1 MVNRQKLTEKV
12 LRDAVPAEGRDYQI
26 FDTDVRGFAVC
37 IYRGGGRAF
46 TLDYRHAGRQRRM
59 TFARWPE
66 WGVTAARERAKEL
79 RREIYGGGDPLATR
93 NAMREAP
100 RVSDL
105 IKRYVDLHLPH
116 LAALNAADQRSM
128 MAKFIGPA
136 WGNMLVTEVS
146 SYDVELLLNKVAEG
160 RARPAKQKPNNRAR
174 KLQGAKPTPVRANRV
189 GEVVRK
195 MFAYAIKWGW
205 REDNPAMGFRRRMEA
220 PRERYLS
227 QQEIARLAMA
237 LDRAEDDRAAGI
249 IRLCMLTGARVG
261 EVRQARF
268 EDFNLE
274 HLSWTKPATTT
285 KQRRVH
291 RVPISDEA
299 ASIVRQRRLAV
310 VSGSPWL
317 FPGDTLGQPVQEIR
331 RFWARVQKEAR
342 IEDVRIHDL
351 RHTFASLLVSGG
363 ASLEMIGKLLGH
375 SQMQTT
381 QRYAHLMDSPL
392 RAGVDAVA
400 SAFKP
405 RPQLVHD
412 ADRSDAPANPLSQ
425 TAQRAGMKP
434 LNAAGS

>member
-1 MVNRQKLTEKV
+1 MVNRQKLTEV
-12 LRDAVPAEGRDYQI
+12 VVRDAEPVEGRDYQI
-26 FDTDVRGFAVC
+26 FDTGVRGFAVC

-46 TLDYRHAGRQRRM
+46 TLDYRYAGRQRRM
-59 TFARWPE
+59 TFGRWPE
-66 WGVTAARERAKEL
+66 WGVSAARTRAKEL
-79 RREIYGGGDPLATR
+79 RRDIDAGADPLADRATL
-93 NAMREAP
+93 REAP
-100 RVSDL
+100 RITDL
-105 IKRYVDLHLPH
+105 IARYVDVHLTH
-116 LAALNAADQRSM
+116 LAKLNAADQRSM
-128 MAKFIGPA
+128 MVKFIAPA
-136 WGNMLVTEVS
+136 WGRMLVTEVS
-146 SYDVELLLNKVAEG
+146 CYDVELLLNKVAEG
-160 RARPAKQKPNNRAR
+160 RARPAKTNPNKRAR

-195 MFAYAIKWGW
+195 IFAYAVKWGW
-205 REDNPAMGFRRRMEA
+205 RQDNPAMGFRRRIET

-227 QQEIARLAMA
+227 QEEIARLALA
-237 LDRAEDDRAAGI
+237 LDAAEDNRAGNI

-291 RVPISDEA
+291 RVPISDDA
-299 ASIVRQRRLAV
+299 AAIVRLCRQAV
-310 VSGSPWL
+310 FAGCPWL
-317 FPGDTLGQPVQEIR
+317 FPSDTPGQPVQEVR
-331 RFWARVQKEAR
+331 RFWQRIQREVG

-381 QRYAHLMDSPL
+381 QRYAHFMDSPL

-400 SAFKP
+400 AAFKP
-405 RPQLVHD
+405 KPRLIHD
-412 ADRSDAPANPLSQ
+412 ADRRVDADLSMGQ
-425 TAQRAGMKP
+425 HDPSLKAKLVSA
-434 LNAAGS
+434 LGS

>member
-12 LRDAVPAEGRDYQI
+12 LREAEPAEGRDYQI

-46 TLDYRHAGRQRRM
+46 TLDYRYAGRQRRM

-66 WGVTAARERAKEL
+66 WGVTAARARAKEL
-79 RREIYGGGDPLATR
+79 RREIDAGGDPLSTR
-93 NAMREAP
+93 DALREAP

-105 IKRYVDLHLPH
+105 ITRYVEVHLPH

-128 MAKFIGPA
+128 MVKFIGPA
-136 WGNMLVTEVS
+136 WGKMLVTEVS
-146 SYDVELLLNKVAEG
+146 AYDVELLLTKIAEG
-160 RARPAKQKPNNRAR
+160 RARPAKKKPNNRAR

-189 GEVVRK
+189 GEVIRK
-195 MFAYAIKWGW
+195 MFAYAVKWGW
-205 REDNPAMGFRRRMEA
+205 RDDNPAMGFRRRMET

-227 QQEIARLAMA
+227 QDEIARLASA
-237 LDRAEDDRAAGI
+237 LDMAEDDRASGI

-299 ASIVRQRRLAV
+299 AAIVRQRRLAV
-310 VSGSPWL
+310 AKGSPWL
-317 FPGDTLGQPVQEIR
+317 FPGDAPGQPVQEIR
-331 RFWARVQKEAR
+331 RFWARIQKEVG

-392 RAGVDAVA
+392 RAGVGAVA

-405 RPQLVHD
+405 KPRLVHD
-412 ADRSDAPANPLSQ
+412 ADEASSAVVPAP
-425 TAQRAGMKP
+425 RATGRTPKRR
-434 LNAAGS
+434 LTVSGA

>member
-12 LRDAVPAEGRDYQI
+12 LRDAEPAEGRDYQI

-46 TLDYRHAGRQRRM
+46 TLDYRYAGRQRRM

-66 WGVTAARERAKEL
+66 WAVTAARERAKEL
-79 RREIYGGGDPLATR
+79 RREIDAGGDPLATR
-93 NAMREAP
+93 GALREAP

-105 IKRYVDLHLPH
+105 INRYVEVHLPH
-116 LAALNAADQRSM
+116 LAALNSADQRSM
-128 MAKFIGPA
+128 MKKFIGPA
-136 WGNMLVTEVS
+136 WSRMLVTEVLA
-146 SYDVELLLNKVAEG
+146 YDVELLLTKVADG
-160 RARPAKQKPNNRAR
+160 RARPAKQRPNNRAR

-195 MFAYAIKWGW
+195 MFAYAVKWGW
-205 REDNPAMGFRRRMEA
+205 REDNPAMGFRRRMET

-227 QQEIARLAMA
+227 QEEISRLASA
-237 LDRAEDDRAAGI
+237 LDMAKDDRASGI

-274 HLSWTKPATTT
+274 HLSWSKPASTT

-299 ASIVRQRRLAV
+299 AAIVRQRRLAV
-310 VSGSPWL
+310 VKGAPWL
-317 FPGDTLGQPVQEIR
+317 FPGDTPGQPVQEIR
-331 RFWARVQKEAR
+331 RFWARLQKEVGIA
-342 IEDVRIHDL
+342 DVRIHDL

-392 RAGVDAVA
+392 RAGVGAVA

-405 RPQLVHD
+405 KPRLVHSAQEVPVATD
-412 ADRSDAPANPLSQ
+412 VPPRAAQGPI
-425 TAQRAGMKP
+425 TASGA
-434 LNAAGS
+434 

>member
-1 MVNRQKLTEKV
+1 MVNRQKLTEAIV
-12 LRDAVPAEGRDYQI
+12 REAEPAEGRDYQI
-26 FDTDVRGFAVC
+26 FDTEVRGFAVC

-46 TLDYRHAGRQRRM
+46 TLDYRYAGRHRRM

-66 WGVTAARERAKEL
+66 WGVSAARKRAKEL
-79 RREIYGGGDPLATR
+79 RRDIDAGGDPLAER
-93 NAMREAP
+93 GARREAP
-100 RVSDL
+100 RVTDL
-105 IKRYVDLHLPH
+105 IARYVEVHLTH
-116 LAALNAADQRSM
+116 LAKLNAADQRSM
-128 MAKFIGPA
+128 MEKFIAPA
-136 WGNMLVTEVS
+136 WGRMLVTEVS
-146 SYDVELLLNKVAEG
+146 AYDVELLLNKVAEG
-160 RARPAKQKPNNRAR
+160 RARPSKARPRNRAR
-174 KLQGAKPTPVRANRV
+174 KLKGEKPTPVRANRV

-195 MFAYAIKWGW
+195 MFAYAVKWGW
-205 REDNPAMGFRRRMEA
+205 RDDNPAMGFRRRMET

-227 QQEIARLAMA
+227 QEEIARLAAA
-237 LDRAEDDRAAGI
+237 LDAAEDARAAGI

-299 ASIVRQRRLAV
+299 AAIVRLRRQAV
-310 VSGSPWL
+310 FAGCPWL
-317 FPGDTLGQPVQEIR
+317 FPGDTPGQPVQEIR
-331 RFWARVQKEAR
+331 RFWQRMQREAG

-400 SAFKP
+400 DAFRP
-405 RPQLVHD
+405 RPRLVHA
-412 ADRSDAPANPLSQ
+412 ADPASAPTPARSRLTPLSVSG
-425 TAQRAGMKP
+425 A
-434 LNAAGS
+434 

>member
-12 LRDAVPAEGRDYQI
+12 LRDAAPAEGRDYQI
-26 FDTDVRGFAVC
+26 FDTDVRGFAAC

-79 RREIYGGGDPLATR
+79 RREIDGGGDPLASR
-93 NAMREAP
+93 DSMREAP

-128 MAKFIGPA
+128 MEKFIGPA
-136 WGNMLVTEVS
+136 LGNMLVTEVS

-205 REDNPAMGFRRRMEA
+205 REDNPAMGFRRRMEI

-227 QQEIARLAMA
+227 QQEIARLAAA
-237 LDRAEDDRAAGI
+237 LDAAEDDRAAGI

-299 ASIVRQRRLAV
+299 AAIVRQRRLAV

-317 FPGDTLGQPVQEIR
+317 FPGDTPGQPVQEIR
-331 RFWARVQKEAR
+331 RFWARVQKEAG
-342 IEDVRIHDL
+342 IEGVRIHDL

-405 RPQLVHD
+405 KPRIVHE
-412 ADRSDAPANPLSQ
+412 ADRFTAAAKPSTGS
-425 TAQRAGMKP
+425 AQRTGVKR
-434 LNAAGS
+434 LNVSGS

>member
-1 MVNRQKLTEKV
+1 MVNRQKLTEKI
-12 LRDAVPAEGRDYQI
+12 LRDAEPADGRDYQI
-26 FDTDVRGFAVC
+26 FDTEVRGFAAC

-46 TLDYRHAGRQRRM
+46 TIDYRYAGRQRRM

-66 WGVTAARERAKEL
+66 WGVSAARERAKEL
-79 RREIYGGGDPLATR
+79 RREIDAGGDPLANR
-93 NAMREAP
+93 EAVREAP
-100 RVSDL
+100 RMTDL
-105 IKRYVDLHLPH
+105 IARYIDVHLTH
-116 LAALNAADQRSM
+116 LAKLNASDQRSM
-128 MAKFIGPA
+128 MEKFIGPA
-136 WGNMLVTEVS
+136 WGRMLVTEVS

-160 RARPAKQKPNNRAR
+160 RARPAKAKPNNRAR

-195 MFAYAIKWGW
+195 MFAYAVKWGW
-205 REDNPAMGFRRRMEA
+205 REDNPAMGFRRRMET

-227 QQEIARLAMA
+227 PDELSRLAAA
-237 LDRAEDDRAAGI
+237 LDAADDDRGAGI

-274 HLSWTKPATTT
+274 HLSWTKPASTT

-299 ASIVRQRRLAV
+299 AAIVRQRRVAV
-310 VSGSPWL
+310 AKGSPWL
-317 FPGDTLGQPVQEIR
+317 FPGEVPGEPVQEIR
-331 RFWARVQKEAR
+331 RLWARIQKDIG

-392 RAGVDAVA
+392 RAGVGAVA

-405 RPQLVHD
+405 RPRLVHD
-412 ADRSDAPANPLSQ
+412 AAEAIAAAAPWSEAVNSGAEGRV
-425 TAQRAGMKP
+425 TASGA
-434 LNAAGS
+434 

>member
-1 MVNRQKLTEKV
+1 MTNRQKLTEKV
-12 LRDAVPAEGRDYQI
+12 LRDALPAEGRDYQI
-26 FDTDVRGFAVC
+26 FDTDVRGFAAC

-46 TLDYRHAGRQRRM
+46 TFDYRYAGRQRRM

-66 WGVTAARERAKEL
+66 WGVSAARERAKEL
-79 RREIYGGGDPLATR
+79 RREIDAGGDPLAAR
-93 NAMREAP
+93 GALREAP

-105 IKRYVDLHLPH
+105 IKRYVEVHLPH

-128 MAKFIGPA
+128 MEKFIGPA
-136 WGNMLVTEVS
+136 WGKTLVTEVS
-146 SYDVELLLNKVAEG
+146 SYDVELLLTKVAEG

-195 MFAYAIKWGW
+195 MFSYAVKWGW
-205 REDNPAMGFRRRMEA
+205 RDDNPAMGFRRRMET
-220 PRERYLS
+220 PRERYLL
-227 QQEIARLAMA
+227 QEEISRLASA
-237 LDRAEDDRAAGI
+237 LDAAQDDRAAGI

-274 HLSWTKPATTT
+274 HLSWTKPASTT

-299 ASIVRQRRLAV
+299 AVIVRQRRVAV
-310 VSGSPWL
+310 VKGAPWL
-317 FPGDTLGQPVQEIR
+317 FPGDTPGQPVQEIR
-331 RFWARVQKEAR
+331 RFWARIQKEVG
-342 IEDVRIHDL
+342 IPDVRIHDL

-392 RAGVDAVA
+392 RAGVGAVA

-405 RPQLVHD
+405 KPRLVHTTQPEPMYAGRQPID
-412 ADRSDAPANPLSQ
+412 AACPEEVPLIASG
-425 TAQRAGMKP
+425 A
-434 LNAAGS
+434 

>member
-1 MVNRQKLTEKV
+1 MPDRQKLTEAV
-12 LRDAVPAEGRDYQI
+12 LRNAVPAEGRDYQI
-26 FDTDVRGFAVC
+26 FDTELRGFAVC

-46 TLDYRHAGRQRRM
+46 TLDYRYAGRQRRM
-59 TFARWPE
+59 TFGRWPD
-66 WGVTAARERAKEL
+66 WSVSAARTRAREL
-79 RREIYGGGDPLATR
+79 RREIDAGGDPLASR
-93 NAMREAP
+93 GAVREAP
-100 RVSDL
+100 RVADL
-105 IKRYVDLHLPH
+105 IARYVEVHLTH
-116 LAALNAADQRSM
+116 LAERNAADQRAM
-128 MAKFIGPA
+128 MEKFIAPA
-136 WGNMLVTEVS
+136 WGRILVAEVS
-146 SYDVELLLNKVAEG
+146 SYDVELLLTKVAEG
-160 RARPAKQKPNNRAR
+160 RARPAKAKPNNRAR

-195 MFAYAIKWGW
+195 MFAYAVKWGW
-205 REDNPAMGFRRRMEA
+205 REDNPAMGFRRRMET

-227 QQEIARLAMA
+227 QDEIARLAAA
-237 LDRAEDDRAAGI
+237 LDAAEDKRAADI

-268 EDFNLE
+268 EDFNIE

-299 ASIVRQRRLAV
+299 AAIVRQRRLAV

-317 FPGDTLGQPVQEIR
+317 FPGDTPGQPVQEIR
-331 RFWARVQKEAR
+331 RFWRRIQKEAG

-400 SAFKP
+400 SAFRP
-405 RPQLVHD
+405 RPQLVHN
-412 ADRSDAPANPLSQ
+412 ADSSSSSSSEQGRSGRVTPSI
-425 TAQRAGMKP
+425 
-434 LNAAGS
+434 S

>member
-1 MVNRQKLTEKV
+1 MVNRQKLTEAV
-12 LRDAVPAEGRDYQI
+12 VRDATPTEARDYQI
-26 FDTDVRGFAVC
+26 FDSEVRGFAIC

-46 TLDYRHAGRQRRM
+46 TLDYRYAGRQRRM
-59 TFARWPE
+59 TFGRWPE
-66 WGVTAARERAKEL
+66 WSVSAARTRAKEL
-79 RREIYGGGDPLATR
+79 RRDIDAGGDPLANR
-93 NAMREAP
+93 GALREAP
-100 RVSDL
+100 RVTDL
-105 IKRYVDLHLPH
+105 IARYVEVHLTH
-116 LAALNAADQRSM
+116 LARLNAADQRSM
-128 MAKFIGPA
+128 MEKLIAPA
-136 WGNMLVTEVS
+136 WGRMLVTEVN
-146 SYDVELLLNKVAEG
+146 SYDVELLLTKVAEG
-160 RARPAKQKPNNRAR
+160 RARPAKARPNNRAR
-174 KLQGAKPTPVRANRV
+174 KLQGARPTPVRANRV

-195 MFAYAIKWGW
+195 MFAYAVKWGW
-205 REDNPAMGFRRRMEA
+205 REDNPAMGFRRRMET

-227 QQEIARLAMA
+227 QQEIIRLGMA
-237 LDRAEDDRAAGI
+237 LDAADDMRAANI

-274 HLSWTKPATTT
+274 HLIWSKPATTT

-299 ASIVRQRRLAV
+299 AVIVRQCRQAV
-310 VSGSPWL
+310 VAGCPWL
-317 FPGDTLGQPVQEIR
+317 FPGDTPGQPVQEVR
-331 RFWARVQKEAR
+331 RFWRRIQKEAD

-400 SAFKP
+400 SAFRP
-405 RPQLVHD
+405 RPQLVHN
-412 ADRSDAPANPLSQ
+412 ADSSSPSSPERGGSDQVTS
-425 TAQRAGMKP
+425 
-434 LNAAGS
+434 SVS